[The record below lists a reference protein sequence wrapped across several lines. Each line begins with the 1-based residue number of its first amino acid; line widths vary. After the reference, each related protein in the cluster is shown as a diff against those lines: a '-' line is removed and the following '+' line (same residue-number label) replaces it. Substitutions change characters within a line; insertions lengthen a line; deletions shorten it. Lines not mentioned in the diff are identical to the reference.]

1 MHIFAI
7 LFMLFTALSIIG
19 ILADLIAP
27 KHPGLVNL
35 VYNLIDRLM

>member
-7 LFMLFTALSIIG
+7 LFVLFTALSIIG

-27 KHPGLVNL
+27 HHPKLEEIIYDL
-35 VYNLIDRLM
+35 LDAIM